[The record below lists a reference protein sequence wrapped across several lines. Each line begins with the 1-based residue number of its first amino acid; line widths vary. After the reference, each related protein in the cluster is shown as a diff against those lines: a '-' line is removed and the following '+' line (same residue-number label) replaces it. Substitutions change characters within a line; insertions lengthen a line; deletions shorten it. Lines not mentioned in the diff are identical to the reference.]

1 MAQIESKSL
10 EAPESKINMKAF
22 EKTPQSELEVVTLQ
36 IDQLA
41 QIKTVAEKLKQ
52 LRDERDAEKKVF
64 DDEAKKLTQIRE

>member
-1 MAQIESKSL
+1 
-10 EAPESKINMKAF
+10 MKAF

-52 LRDERDAEKKVF
+52 LRDERDAEKKLF
-64 DDEAKKLTQIRE
+64 DKEAKKLTQIRE